1 MSTSNDIVT
10 YRALQEHLDKLP
22 VGFPSTESGVE
33 IRLLKQLFT
42 PIEARIAIELNTMP
56 ETTMHIFIRHYRS
69 FRKLNISK
77 KDLRLHLDSM
87 ADKGAIIGKKKGNRR
102 YFRLVKLII
111 GIYEFQVERVTKE
124 FMADL
129 NQYMDEAYAKELCET
144 PVNQIRVIPIE
155 QSVPYEK
162 FVYTYDNMKRLV
174 KKLPGPIALAK
185 CVCRIG
191 HDLLG
196 QSCKQTDLRESCL
209 LFREPAKYWINH
221 GFAREISKEETY
233 KILKKAEDAGLVIQ
247 PGNMRKITFICT
259 CCGCCCE
266 GLKTLKK
273 FPNPLD
279 YYNTN
284 YHAIVDAKLCEGCE
298 TCVGRCQ
305 MDAISIKNGISTIN
319 YNLCIGCGLCVPT
332 CPSKAL
338 KLHKNKKKF
347 TPPKSA
353 YSLYLKIQKQRQGRW
368 AKYKTILK
376 LIFGMKLY
384 YLLKKK

>member
-1 MSTSNDIVT
+1 LSKSITI
-10 YRALQEHLDKLP
+10 YKELQERLDKMP
-22 VGFPSTESGVE
+22 IGFPRTESGVE
-33 IRLLKQLFT
+33 IRLLQQLFT
-42 PIEARIAIELNTMP
+42 PIEAEIATRLSTMP
-56 ETTMHIFIRHYRS
+56 ETSLFIYFRNYRS
-69 FRKLNISK
+69 LKKRGISRVELK
-77 KDLRLHLDSM
+77 RHLDNM
-87 ADKGAIIGKKKGNRR
+87 DDKGAIIGKKKGNRK
-102 YFRLVKLII
+102 YFRLVELII

-124 FMADL
+124 FMEDL
-129 NQYMDEAYAKELCET
+129 NQYIDEAYAEELCKT
-144 PVNQIRVIPIE
+144 PVNQIRTIPIE
-155 QSVPYEK
+155 QSVPYKK
-162 FVYTYDNMKRLV
+162 FVYPYDNINLLV

-221 GFAREISKEETY
+221 GYARQITKEETY
-233 KILKKAEDAGLVIQ
+233 EILKKAEDAGLVIQ
-247 PGNMRKITFICT
+247 PGNMRKISFICT

-284 YHAIVDAKLCEGCE
+284 YHAIVDAKLCEECE

-305 MDAISIKNGISTIN
+305 MNAITIKNNISTIDYN
-319 YNLCIGCGLCVPT
+319 YCIGCGLCVPT
-332 CPSKAL
+332 CPSNAL
-338 KLHKNKKKF
+338 RLQKNKKKY
-347 TPPKSA
+347 TPPKSSYA
-353 YSLYLKIQKQRQGRW
+353 LYLKIQKQRQGRW

-384 YLLKKK
+384 YSLKKK

>member
-1 MSTSNDIVT
+1 MSKTKDV
-10 YRALQEHLDKLP
+10 YRELQERLDKMP
-22 VGFPSTESGVE
+22 VGFPPTESGVE

-42 PIEARIAIELNTMP
+42 PIEAKIAIKLTLMP
-56 ETTMHIFIRHYRS
+56 ELILRIYLRNYRYLN
-69 FRKLNISK
+69 KLGVSK
-77 KDLRLHLDSM
+77 NDLRRHLDSM
-87 ADKGAIIGKKKGNRR
+87 VDKGAIIGKKKGNRR
-102 YFRLVKLII
+102 YYRLVKLII
-111 GIYEFQVERVTKE
+111 GIYEFQVERVTKD
-124 FMADL
+124 FMEDL
-129 NQYMDEAYAKELCET
+129 NQYMDEAYAEELCKT

-155 QSVPYEK
+155 TSVPYKK
-162 FVYTYDNMKRLV
+162 FVYTYDNLNKLV
-174 KKLPGPIALAK
+174 KKLRGPIALAK

-191 HDLLG
+191 QDLLG
-196 QSCKQTDLRESCL
+196 ESCKQTDLRESCL

-221 GFAREISKEETY
+221 GYARQITKEETY
-233 KILKKAEDAGLVIQ
+233 EILKKAEDAGLVIQ

-284 YHAIVDAKLCEGCE
+284 YHAVVDAKSCEGCG

-305 MDAISIKNGISTIN
+305 MNAITIKNKISTID
-319 YNLCIGCGLCVPT
+319 YNFCIGCGLCVPT
-332 CPSKAL
+332 CPANAL
-338 KLHKNKKKF
+338 KLEKNKKKF
-347 TPPKSA
+347 VPPKSS